1 MSIIKRF
8 SLLLCLL
15 LALTTGAAAAGTIT
29 DLRTDCLV
37 AGNGSCQVTQTVTI
51 EFTGIEQSLTIPL
64 GANAK
69 RASIAGYRAQKT
81 VEDGYTLFQL
91 KDDAGFA
98 GSRTFTVTYTLSG
111 LVTETDGEQTLN
123 LPLLCPKWDYPIEH
137 FSFTVTMPKD
147 IETVPGFSSGYYGDV
162 IEDYMTAAR
171 QGAVLLGDLDTAL
184 KDHESLTMTLALGP
198 RYFTG
203 TYSGWSANW
212 VAAAFCILFALLA
225 LGYWFLTLR
234 SPRLSVSSRSLP
246 PDSALPCDLPFLLA
260 GAKPDFNMLLCHWA
274 SLGYLSIAVDP
285 QGHVSLLRHMYM
297 GNERRGLECKLFAAL
312 FARADRCDG
321 ASIHY
326 KNTAKSAAGALA
338 RFWGRRLYERGS
350 GNVLVMRAL
359 AALCSGVALL
369 SAASFLLPVL
379 LPFLIGLLAALLAQR
394 PIALCTNRL
403 HAPRTLAAFFC
414 TLLLFALLGSALFFL
429 GRVLFGELSG
439 FLREIPSLLSSIS
452 VPLASIKLRLYAL
465 AGRLPDGLGTGLRA
479 SLDQFFQSSG
489 AFGARAYEWLFH
501 QASSFLSHLPGV
513 VLFAVAAIV
522 SSFML
527 AAQLPQLRRSFAA
540 HLPQLARGKLA
551 SALGHIRAALG
562 WLLAQLKLMGVTF
575 LILTA
580 GFLLL
585 RTEYPLLFALL
596 TTLIDAL
603 PVFGTGTVL
612 IPWALLEFLHGNT
625 ACGVG
630 FLILYAV
637 AALTRQ
643 TLEPRLV
650 GQQIG
655 LAPIFTL
662 LALYA
667 GYKTIGVPGMIL
679 FPICAVL
686 FRQLWDHSGLQNS

>member
-8 SLLLCLL
+8 LLLLFLL

-69 RASIAGYRAQKT
+69 RASIAGYHAQKT

-123 LPLLCPKWDYPIEH
+123 LLLLCPKWDYPIEH

-147 IETVPGFSSGYYGDV
+147 IETVPSFSSGYYGDV

-225 LGYWFLTLR
+225 LGYWFVTLR

-379 LPFLIGLLAALLAQR
+379 PLRWLVLALCFVLGAAMSACVQLAAIRWYLRRVPVLALGGVCAVAMLVLGNLSGTFPLMLLAAALSALTGVLTRHGGQRSRAGGRLLGQVLGFRQFLRRVTPSHLLMRLQR
-394 PIALCTNRL
+394 DPQYFYRTLPYAEAMGLGAMFARKFGDTELDPCEWYNEPNL
-403 HAPRTLAAFFC
+403 PRTAEGFYEKLKE
-414 TLLLFALLGSALFFL
+414 TLALLN
-429 GRVLFGELSG
+429 LS
-439 FLREIPSLLSSIS
+439 I
-452 VPLASIKLRLYAL
+452 
-465 AGRLPDGLGTGLRA
+465 
-479 SLDQFFQSSG
+479 Q
-489 AFGARAYEWLFH
+489 
-501 QASSFLSHLPGV
+501 
-513 VLFAVAAIV
+513 
-522 SSFML
+522 
-527 AAQLPQLRRSFAA
+527 
-540 HLPQLARGKLA
+540 
-551 SALGHIRAALG
+551 
-562 WLLAQLKLMGVTF
+562 
-575 LILTA
+575 
-580 GFLLL
+580 
-585 RTEYPLLFALL
+585 
-596 TTLIDAL
+596 
-603 PVFGTGTVL
+603 
-612 IPWALLEFLHGNT
+612 
-625 ACGVG
+625 C
-630 FLILYAV
+630 
-637 AALTRQ
+637 
-643 TLEPRLV
+643 
-650 GQQIG
+650 
-655 LAPIFTL
+655 
-662 LALYA
+662 
-667 GYKTIGVPGMIL
+667 
-679 FPICAVL
+679 
-686 FRQLWDHSGLQNS
+686 

>member
-8 SLLLCLL
+8 LLLLFLL

-69 RASIAGYRAQKT
+69 RASIAGYHAQKT

-162 IEDYMTAAR
+162 IEDYMTAAL

-212 VAAAFCILFALLA
+212 VAAAFCILFAVLA
-225 LGYWFLTLR
+225 LGYWFVTLR

-379 LPFLIGLLAALLAQR
+379 PLRWLVLALCFVLGAAMSACVQLAAIRWYLRRVPVLALGGVCAVAMLVLGNLSGTFPLMLLAAALSALTGVLTRHGGQRSRAGGRLLGQVLGFRQFLRRVTPSHLLMRLQR
-394 PIALCTNRL
+394 DPQYFYRTLPYAEAMGLGAMFARKFGDTELDPCEWYSEPNL
-403 HAPRTLAAFFC
+403 PRTAEGFYEKLKE
-414 TLLLFALLGSALFFL
+414 TLALLN
-429 GRVLFGELSG
+429 LS
-439 FLREIPSLLSSIS
+439 I
-452 VPLASIKLRLYAL
+452 
-465 AGRLPDGLGTGLRA
+465 
-479 SLDQFFQSSG
+479 Q
-489 AFGARAYEWLFH
+489 
-501 QASSFLSHLPGV
+501 
-513 VLFAVAAIV
+513 
-522 SSFML
+522 
-527 AAQLPQLRRSFAA
+527 
-540 HLPQLARGKLA
+540 
-551 SALGHIRAALG
+551 
-562 WLLAQLKLMGVTF
+562 
-575 LILTA
+575 
-580 GFLLL
+580 
-585 RTEYPLLFALL
+585 
-596 TTLIDAL
+596 
-603 PVFGTGTVL
+603 
-612 IPWALLEFLHGNT
+612 
-625 ACGVG
+625 C
-630 FLILYAV
+630 
-637 AALTRQ
+637 
-643 TLEPRLV
+643 
-650 GQQIG
+650 
-655 LAPIFTL
+655 
-662 LALYA
+662 
-667 GYKTIGVPGMIL
+667 
-679 FPICAVL
+679 
-686 FRQLWDHSGLQNS
+686 

>member
-8 SLLLCLL
+8 LLLLFLL

-69 RASIAGYRAQKT
+69 RASIAGYRAQKI

-98 GSRTFTVTYTLSG
+98 GGRTFTVTYTLSG

-379 LPFLIGLLAALLAQR
+379 PLRWLVLALCFVLGAAMSACVQLAAIRWYLRHVPVLALGGACAVAMLVLGNLSGTFPLMLLAAALSALTGVLTRHGGQRSRAGGRLLGQVLGFRQFLRRVTPSHLLMRLQR
-394 PIALCTNRL
+394 DPQYFYRTLPYAEAMGLGAMFARKFGDTDLDPCEWYNEPNL
-403 HAPRTLAAFFC
+403 PRTAEGFYEKLKE
-414 TLLLFALLGSALFFL
+414 TLALLN
-429 GRVLFGELSG
+429 LS
-439 FLREIPSLLSSIS
+439 I
-452 VPLASIKLRLYAL
+452 
-465 AGRLPDGLGTGLRA
+465 
-479 SLDQFFQSSG
+479 Q
-489 AFGARAYEWLFH
+489 
-501 QASSFLSHLPGV
+501 
-513 VLFAVAAIV
+513 
-522 SSFML
+522 
-527 AAQLPQLRRSFAA
+527 
-540 HLPQLARGKLA
+540 
-551 SALGHIRAALG
+551 
-562 WLLAQLKLMGVTF
+562 
-575 LILTA
+575 
-580 GFLLL
+580 
-585 RTEYPLLFALL
+585 
-596 TTLIDAL
+596 
-603 PVFGTGTVL
+603 
-612 IPWALLEFLHGNT
+612 
-625 ACGVG
+625 C
-630 FLILYAV
+630 
-637 AALTRQ
+637 
-643 TLEPRLV
+643 
-650 GQQIG
+650 
-655 LAPIFTL
+655 
-662 LALYA
+662 
-667 GYKTIGVPGMIL
+667 
-679 FPICAVL
+679 
-686 FRQLWDHSGLQNS
+686 

>member
-8 SLLLCLL
+8 LLLLFLL

-69 RASIAGYRAQKT
+69 RASIAGYRAQKI

-147 IETVPGFSSGYYGDV
+147 IETVPGFTSGYYGDV

-225 LGYWFLTLR
+225 LGYWFVTLR

-379 LPFLIGLLAALLAQR
+379 PLRWLVLALCFVLGAAMSACVQLAAIRWYLRHVPVLALGGVCAVAMLVLGNLSGTFPLMLLAAALSALTGVLTRHGGQRSRAGGRLLGQVLGFRQFLRRVTPSHLLMRLQR
-394 PIALCTNRL
+394 DPQYFYRTLPYAEAMGLGAMFARKFGDTELDPCEWYNEPNL
-403 HAPRTLAAFFC
+403 PRTAEGFYEKLKE
-414 TLLLFALLGSALFFL
+414 TLALLN
-429 GRVLFGELSG
+429 LS
-439 FLREIPSLLSSIS
+439 I
-452 VPLASIKLRLYAL
+452 
-465 AGRLPDGLGTGLRA
+465 
-479 SLDQFFQSSG
+479 Q
-489 AFGARAYEWLFH
+489 
-501 QASSFLSHLPGV
+501 
-513 VLFAVAAIV
+513 
-522 SSFML
+522 
-527 AAQLPQLRRSFAA
+527 
-540 HLPQLARGKLA
+540 
-551 SALGHIRAALG
+551 
-562 WLLAQLKLMGVTF
+562 
-575 LILTA
+575 
-580 GFLLL
+580 
-585 RTEYPLLFALL
+585 
-596 TTLIDAL
+596 
-603 PVFGTGTVL
+603 
-612 IPWALLEFLHGNT
+612 
-625 ACGVG
+625 C
-630 FLILYAV
+630 
-637 AALTRQ
+637 
-643 TLEPRLV
+643 
-650 GQQIG
+650 
-655 LAPIFTL
+655 
-662 LALYA
+662 
-667 GYKTIGVPGMIL
+667 
-679 FPICAVL
+679 
-686 FRQLWDHSGLQNS
+686 

>member
-8 SLLLCLL
+8 LLLLFLL

-111 LVTETDGEQTLN
+111 LVTETDGEQTLA

-225 LGYWFLTLR
+225 LGYWFVTLR

-297 GNERRGLECKLFAAL
+297 GNERRRLEVRLFSAL

-321 ASIHY
+321 ASLHY
-326 KNTAKSAAGALA
+326 KNTAKSAMGALGRYWA
-338 RFWGRRLYERGS
+338 RRLYTRTS
-350 GNVLVMRAL
+350 GNPLVMRAL
-359 AALCSGVALL
+359 TCLSTGIAVL
-369 SAASFLLPVL
+369 SAVSLLLPVL
-379 LPFLIGLLAALLAQR
+379 PLRALLLALCFIAGMGLSILVQRAAMGWYLRSIPALALGGLGGVVLLLLGNLSGTFLLALLAAGLSVLTGVLTRHGGQRSRTGSQLLGQVLGFRRFLLRVSPSHLAMRLQR
-394 PIALCTNRL
+394 DPQYFYRTLPYAEAMGLGAAFARKFGDTELEPCEWYNEPNL
-403 HAPRTLAAFFC
+403 PRTA
-414 TLLLFALLGSALFFL
+414 
-429 GRVLFGELSG
+429 SG
-439 FLREIPSLLSSIS
+439 FYEKLQET
-452 VPLASIKLRLYAL
+452 LRL
-465 AGRLPDGLGTGLRA
+465 
-479 SLDQFFQSSG
+479 LDFS
-489 AFGARAYEWLFH
+489 
-501 QASSFLSHLPGV
+501 
-513 VLFAVAAIV
+513 
-522 SSFML
+522 
-527 AAQLPQLRRSFAA
+527 
-540 HLPQLARGKLA
+540 
-551 SALGHIRAALG
+551 IR
-562 WLLAQLKLMGVTF
+562 
-575 LILTA
+575 
-580 GFLLL
+580 
-585 RTEYPLLFALL
+585 Y
-596 TTLIDAL
+596 
-603 PVFGTGTVL
+603 
-612 IPWALLEFLHGNT
+612 
-625 ACGVG
+625 
-630 FLILYAV
+630 
-637 AALTRQ
+637 
-643 TLEPRLV
+643 
-650 GQQIG
+650 
-655 LAPIFTL
+655 
-662 LALYA
+662 
-667 GYKTIGVPGMIL
+667 
-679 FPICAVL
+679 
-686 FRQLWDHSGLQNS
+686 

>member
-8 SLLLCLL
+8 LLLLFLL

-147 IETVPGFSSGYYGDV
+147 IETVPSFSSGYYGDV

-225 LGYWFLTLR
+225 LGYWFVTLR

-379 LPFLIGLLAALLAQR
+379 ALGGACAVAMLVLGNLSGTFPLMLLAAALSALTGVLTRHGGQRSRAGGRLLGQVLGFRQFLRRVTPSHLLMRLQR
-394 PIALCTNRL
+394 DPQYFYRTLPYAEAMGLGAMFARKFGDTELDPCEWYNEPNL
-403 HAPRTLAAFFC
+403 PRTAEGFYEKLKE
-414 TLLLFALLGSALFFL
+414 TLALLN
-429 GRVLFGELSG
+429 LS
-439 FLREIPSLLSSIS
+439 I
-452 VPLASIKLRLYAL
+452 
-465 AGRLPDGLGTGLRA
+465 
-479 SLDQFFQSSG
+479 Q
-489 AFGARAYEWLFH
+489 
-501 QASSFLSHLPGV
+501 
-513 VLFAVAAIV
+513 
-522 SSFML
+522 
-527 AAQLPQLRRSFAA
+527 
-540 HLPQLARGKLA
+540 
-551 SALGHIRAALG
+551 
-562 WLLAQLKLMGVTF
+562 
-575 LILTA
+575 
-580 GFLLL
+580 
-585 RTEYPLLFALL
+585 
-596 TTLIDAL
+596 
-603 PVFGTGTVL
+603 
-612 IPWALLEFLHGNT
+612 
-625 ACGVG
+625 C
-630 FLILYAV
+630 
-637 AALTRQ
+637 
-643 TLEPRLV
+643 
-650 GQQIG
+650 
-655 LAPIFTL
+655 
-662 LALYA
+662 
-667 GYKTIGVPGMIL
+667 
-679 FPICAVL
+679 
-686 FRQLWDHSGLQNS
+686 

>member
-8 SLLLCLL
+8 LLLLFLL

-69 RASIAGYRAQKT
+69 RASIAGYHAQKT

-225 LGYWFLTLR
+225 LGYWFVTLR

-379 LPFLIGLLAALLAQR
+379 PLRWLVLALCFVLGAAMSACIQLAAIRWYLRHVPVLALGGVCAVAMLVLGNLSGTFPLMLLAAALSALTGVLTRHGGQRSRAGGRLLGQVLGFRQFLRRVTPSHLLMRLQR
-394 PIALCTNRL
+394 DPQYFYRTLPYAEAMGLGAMFARKFGDTELDPCEWYNEPNL
-403 HAPRTLAAFFC
+403 PRTAEGFYEKLKE
-414 TLLLFALLGSALFFL
+414 TLALLN
-429 GRVLFGELSG
+429 LS
-439 FLREIPSLLSSIS
+439 I
-452 VPLASIKLRLYAL
+452 
-465 AGRLPDGLGTGLRA
+465 
-479 SLDQFFQSSG
+479 Q
-489 AFGARAYEWLFH
+489 
-501 QASSFLSHLPGV
+501 
-513 VLFAVAAIV
+513 
-522 SSFML
+522 
-527 AAQLPQLRRSFAA
+527 
-540 HLPQLARGKLA
+540 
-551 SALGHIRAALG
+551 
-562 WLLAQLKLMGVTF
+562 
-575 LILTA
+575 
-580 GFLLL
+580 
-585 RTEYPLLFALL
+585 
-596 TTLIDAL
+596 
-603 PVFGTGTVL
+603 
-612 IPWALLEFLHGNT
+612 
-625 ACGVG
+625 C
-630 FLILYAV
+630 
-637 AALTRQ
+637 
-643 TLEPRLV
+643 
-650 GQQIG
+650 
-655 LAPIFTL
+655 
-662 LALYA
+662 
-667 GYKTIGVPGMIL
+667 
-679 FPICAVL
+679 
-686 FRQLWDHSGLQNS
+686 

>member
-8 SLLLCLL
+8 LLLLFLL

-69 RASIAGYRAQKT
+69 RASIAGYHAQKT

-212 VAAAFCILFALLA
+212 VAAAFCILFAVLA
-225 LGYWFLTLR
+225 LGYWFVTLR

-379 LPFLIGLLAALLAQR
+379 PLRWLVLVLCFVLGAAMSACVQLAAIRWYLRHVPVLALGGVCAVAMLVLGNLSGTFPLMLLAAALSALTGVLTRHGGQRSRAGGRLLGQVLGFRQFLRRVTPSHLLMRLQR
-394 PIALCTNRL
+394 DPQYFYRTLPYAEAMGLGAMFARKFGDTELDPCEWYNEPNL
-403 HAPRTLAAFFC
+403 PRTAEGFYEKLKE
-414 TLLLFALLGSALFFL
+414 TLALLN
-429 GRVLFGELSG
+429 LS
-439 FLREIPSLLSSIS
+439 I
-452 VPLASIKLRLYAL
+452 
-465 AGRLPDGLGTGLRA
+465 
-479 SLDQFFQSSG
+479 Q
-489 AFGARAYEWLFH
+489 
-501 QASSFLSHLPGV
+501 
-513 VLFAVAAIV
+513 
-522 SSFML
+522 
-527 AAQLPQLRRSFAA
+527 
-540 HLPQLARGKLA
+540 
-551 SALGHIRAALG
+551 
-562 WLLAQLKLMGVTF
+562 
-575 LILTA
+575 
-580 GFLLL
+580 
-585 RTEYPLLFALL
+585 
-596 TTLIDAL
+596 
-603 PVFGTGTVL
+603 
-612 IPWALLEFLHGNT
+612 
-625 ACGVG
+625 C
-630 FLILYAV
+630 
-637 AALTRQ
+637 
-643 TLEPRLV
+643 
-650 GQQIG
+650 
-655 LAPIFTL
+655 
-662 LALYA
+662 
-667 GYKTIGVPGMIL
+667 
-679 FPICAVL
+679 
-686 FRQLWDHSGLQNS
+686 

>member
-8 SLLLCLL
+8 FLLLCLL

-69 RASIAGYRAQKT
+69 RASIAGYHAQKT

-111 LVTETDGEQTLN
+111 LVSETDGEQTLA

-212 VAAAFCILFALLA
+212 VAAAFCILFAVLA
-225 LGYWFLTLR
+225 LGYWFVTLR

-379 LPFLIGLLAALLAQR
+379 PLRWLVLALCFVLGAAMSACVQLAAIRWYLRHVPVLALGGVCAVAMLVLGNLSGTFPLMLLAAALSALTGVLTRHGGQRSRAGGRLLGQVLGFRQFLRRVTPSHLLMRLQR
-394 PIALCTNRL
+394 DPQYFYRTLPYAEAMGLGAMFARKFGDTELDPCEWYSEPNL
-403 HAPRTLAAFFC
+403 PRTAEGFYEKLKE
-414 TLLLFALLGSALFFL
+414 TLALLN
-429 GRVLFGELSG
+429 LS
-439 FLREIPSLLSSIS
+439 I
-452 VPLASIKLRLYAL
+452 
-465 AGRLPDGLGTGLRA
+465 
-479 SLDQFFQSSG
+479 Q
-489 AFGARAYEWLFH
+489 
-501 QASSFLSHLPGV
+501 
-513 VLFAVAAIV
+513 
-522 SSFML
+522 
-527 AAQLPQLRRSFAA
+527 
-540 HLPQLARGKLA
+540 
-551 SALGHIRAALG
+551 
-562 WLLAQLKLMGVTF
+562 
-575 LILTA
+575 
-580 GFLLL
+580 
-585 RTEYPLLFALL
+585 
-596 TTLIDAL
+596 
-603 PVFGTGTVL
+603 
-612 IPWALLEFLHGNT
+612 
-625 ACGVG
+625 C
-630 FLILYAV
+630 
-637 AALTRQ
+637 
-643 TLEPRLV
+643 
-650 GQQIG
+650 
-655 LAPIFTL
+655 
-662 LALYA
+662 
-667 GYKTIGVPGMIL
+667 
-679 FPICAVL
+679 
-686 FRQLWDHSGLQNS
+686 

>member
-8 SLLLCLL
+8 LLLLFLL

-69 RASIAGYRAQKT
+69 RASIAGYRAQKIA
-81 VEDGYTLFQL
+81 EDGYTLFQL

-98 GSRTFTVTYTLSG
+98 GGRTFTVTYTLSG

-379 LPFLIGLLAALLAQR
+379 PLRWLVLALCFVLGAAMSACVQLAAIRWYLRHVPVLALGGACAVAMLVLGNLSGTFPLMLLAAALSALTGVLTRHGGQRSRAGGRLLGQVLGFRQFLRRVTPSHLLMRLQR
-394 PIALCTNRL
+394 DPQYFYRTLPYAEAMGLGAMFARKFGDTELDPCEWYNEPNL
-403 HAPRTLAAFFC
+403 PRTAEGFYEKLKE
-414 TLLLFALLGSALFFL
+414 TLALLN
-429 GRVLFGELSG
+429 LS
-439 FLREIPSLLSSIS
+439 I
-452 VPLASIKLRLYAL
+452 
-465 AGRLPDGLGTGLRA
+465 
-479 SLDQFFQSSG
+479 Q
-489 AFGARAYEWLFH
+489 
-501 QASSFLSHLPGV
+501 
-513 VLFAVAAIV
+513 
-522 SSFML
+522 
-527 AAQLPQLRRSFAA
+527 
-540 HLPQLARGKLA
+540 
-551 SALGHIRAALG
+551 
-562 WLLAQLKLMGVTF
+562 
-575 LILTA
+575 
-580 GFLLL
+580 
-585 RTEYPLLFALL
+585 
-596 TTLIDAL
+596 
-603 PVFGTGTVL
+603 
-612 IPWALLEFLHGNT
+612 
-625 ACGVG
+625 C
-630 FLILYAV
+630 
-637 AALTRQ
+637 
-643 TLEPRLV
+643 
-650 GQQIG
+650 
-655 LAPIFTL
+655 
-662 LALYA
+662 
-667 GYKTIGVPGMIL
+667 
-679 FPICAVL
+679 
-686 FRQLWDHSGLQNS
+686 

>member
-8 SLLLCLL
+8 LLLLFLL

-69 RASIAGYRAQKT
+69 RASIAGYRAQKIA
-81 VEDGYTLFQL
+81 EDGYTLFQL

-98 GSRTFTVTYTLSG
+98 GGRTFTVTYTLSG

-379 LPFLIGLLAALLAQR
+379 PLRWLLLALCFVLGAAMSACIQLAAIRWYLRRVPVLALGGACAVAMLVLGNLSGTFPLMLLAAALSALTGVLTRHGGRRSRAGGRLLGQVLGFRQFLRRVTPSHLLMRLQR
-394 PIALCTNRL
+394 DPQYFYRTLPYAEAMGLGAMFARKFGDTELDPCEWYNEPNL
-403 HAPRTLAAFFC
+403 PRTAEGFYEKLKE
-414 TLLLFALLGSALFFL
+414 TLALLN
-429 GRVLFGELSG
+429 LS
-439 FLREIPSLLSSIS
+439 I
-452 VPLASIKLRLYAL
+452 
-465 AGRLPDGLGTGLRA
+465 
-479 SLDQFFQSSG
+479 Q
-489 AFGARAYEWLFH
+489 
-501 QASSFLSHLPGV
+501 
-513 VLFAVAAIV
+513 
-522 SSFML
+522 
-527 AAQLPQLRRSFAA
+527 
-540 HLPQLARGKLA
+540 
-551 SALGHIRAALG
+551 
-562 WLLAQLKLMGVTF
+562 
-575 LILTA
+575 
-580 GFLLL
+580 
-585 RTEYPLLFALL
+585 
-596 TTLIDAL
+596 
-603 PVFGTGTVL
+603 
-612 IPWALLEFLHGNT
+612 
-625 ACGVG
+625 C
-630 FLILYAV
+630 
-637 AALTRQ
+637 
-643 TLEPRLV
+643 
-650 GQQIG
+650 
-655 LAPIFTL
+655 
-662 LALYA
+662 
-667 GYKTIGVPGMIL
+667 
-679 FPICAVL
+679 
-686 FRQLWDHSGLQNS
+686 

>member
-1 MSIIKRF
+1 MRLPTLFRRAAVQRVAFSARLWYFIHDCRIFYGVSIIKRF
-8 SLLLCLL
+8 LLLLFLL

-98 GSRTFTVTYTLSG
+98 GSRTFTVTYTLSE
-111 LVTETDGEQTLN
+111 LVTETDGEQTLA

-147 IETVPGFSSGYYGDV
+147 IETVPSFSSGYYGDV

-212 VAAAFCILFALLA
+212 VAAAFCILFAVLA
-225 LGYWFLTLR
+225 LGYWFVTLR
-234 SPRLSVSSRSLP
+234 SARLSVSSRSLP

-379 LPFLIGLLAALLAQR
+379 PLRWLVLALCFVLGAAMSACIQLAAIRWYLRRVPVLALGGACAVAMLVLGNLSGTFPLMLLAAALSALTGVLTRHGGRRSRAGGRLLGQVLGFRQFLRRVTPSHLLMRLQR
-394 PIALCTNRL
+394 DPQYFYRTLPYAEAMGLGAAFARKFGDTELDPCEWYNEPNL
-403 HAPRTLAAFFC
+403 PRTAEGFYEKLKE
-414 TLLLFALLGSALFFL
+414 TLALLN
-429 GRVLFGELSG
+429 LS
-439 FLREIPSLLSSIS
+439 I
-452 VPLASIKLRLYAL
+452 
-465 AGRLPDGLGTGLRA
+465 
-479 SLDQFFQSSG
+479 Q
-489 AFGARAYEWLFH
+489 
-501 QASSFLSHLPGV
+501 
-513 VLFAVAAIV
+513 
-522 SSFML
+522 
-527 AAQLPQLRRSFAA
+527 
-540 HLPQLARGKLA
+540 
-551 SALGHIRAALG
+551 
-562 WLLAQLKLMGVTF
+562 
-575 LILTA
+575 
-580 GFLLL
+580 
-585 RTEYPLLFALL
+585 
-596 TTLIDAL
+596 
-603 PVFGTGTVL
+603 
-612 IPWALLEFLHGNT
+612 
-625 ACGVG
+625 C
-630 FLILYAV
+630 
-637 AALTRQ
+637 
-643 TLEPRLV
+643 
-650 GQQIG
+650 
-655 LAPIFTL
+655 
-662 LALYA
+662 
-667 GYKTIGVPGMIL
+667 
-679 FPICAVL
+679 
-686 FRQLWDHSGLQNS
+686 

>member
-8 SLLLCLL
+8 FLLLFLL

-69 RASIAGYRAQKT
+69 RASIAGYHAQKT

-111 LVTETDGEQTLN
+111 LVSETDGEQTLN

-147 IETVPGFSSGYYGDV
+147 IETVPSFSSGYYGDV

-212 VAAAFCILFALLA
+212 VAAAFCILFAVLA
-225 LGYWFLTLR
+225 LGYWFVTLR

-379 LPFLIGLLAALLAQR
+379 PLRWLVLALCFVLGAAMSACVQLAAIRWYLRRVPVLALGGVCAVAMLVLGNLSGTFPLMLLAAALSALTGVLTRHGGQRSRAGGRLLGQVLGFRQFLRRVTPSHLLMRLQR
-394 PIALCTNRL
+394 DPQYFYRTLPYAEAMGLGAMFARKFGDTELDPCEWYNEPNL
-403 HAPRTLAAFFC
+403 PRTAEGFYEKLKE
-414 TLLLFALLGSALFFL
+414 TLALLN
-429 GRVLFGELSG
+429 LS
-439 FLREIPSLLSSIS
+439 I
-452 VPLASIKLRLYAL
+452 
-465 AGRLPDGLGTGLRA
+465 
-479 SLDQFFQSSG
+479 Q
-489 AFGARAYEWLFH
+489 
-501 QASSFLSHLPGV
+501 
-513 VLFAVAAIV
+513 
-522 SSFML
+522 
-527 AAQLPQLRRSFAA
+527 
-540 HLPQLARGKLA
+540 
-551 SALGHIRAALG
+551 
-562 WLLAQLKLMGVTF
+562 
-575 LILTA
+575 
-580 GFLLL
+580 
-585 RTEYPLLFALL
+585 
-596 TTLIDAL
+596 
-603 PVFGTGTVL
+603 
-612 IPWALLEFLHGNT
+612 
-625 ACGVG
+625 C
-630 FLILYAV
+630 
-637 AALTRQ
+637 
-643 TLEPRLV
+643 
-650 GQQIG
+650 
-655 LAPIFTL
+655 
-662 LALYA
+662 
-667 GYKTIGVPGMIL
+667 
-679 FPICAVL
+679 
-686 FRQLWDHSGLQNS
+686 

>member
-8 SLLLCLL
+8 LLLLFLL

-69 RASIAGYRAQKT
+69 RASIAGYRAQKI

-98 GSRTFTVTYTLSG
+98 GGRTFTVTYTLSG

-212 VAAAFCILFALLA
+212 VAAAFCILFAVLA
-225 LGYWFLTLR
+225 LGYWFVTLR

-379 LPFLIGLLAALLAQR
+379 PLRWLVLALCFVLGAAMSACVQLAAIRWYLRHVPVLALGGVCAVAMLVLGNLSGTFPLMLLAAALSALTGVLTRHGGQRSRAGGRLLGQVLGFRQFLRRVTPSHLLMRLQR
-394 PIALCTNRL
+394 DPQYFYRTLPYAEAMGLGAMFARKFGDTELDPCEWYNEPNL
-403 HAPRTLAAFFC
+403 PRTAEGFYEKLKE
-414 TLLLFALLGSALFFL
+414 TLALLN
-429 GRVLFGELSG
+429 LS
-439 FLREIPSLLSSIS
+439 I
-452 VPLASIKLRLYAL
+452 
-465 AGRLPDGLGTGLRA
+465 
-479 SLDQFFQSSG
+479 Q
-489 AFGARAYEWLFH
+489 
-501 QASSFLSHLPGV
+501 
-513 VLFAVAAIV
+513 
-522 SSFML
+522 
-527 AAQLPQLRRSFAA
+527 
-540 HLPQLARGKLA
+540 
-551 SALGHIRAALG
+551 
-562 WLLAQLKLMGVTF
+562 
-575 LILTA
+575 
-580 GFLLL
+580 
-585 RTEYPLLFALL
+585 
-596 TTLIDAL
+596 
-603 PVFGTGTVL
+603 
-612 IPWALLEFLHGNT
+612 
-625 ACGVG
+625 C
-630 FLILYAV
+630 
-637 AALTRQ
+637 
-643 TLEPRLV
+643 
-650 GQQIG
+650 
-655 LAPIFTL
+655 
-662 LALYA
+662 
-667 GYKTIGVPGMIL
+667 
-679 FPICAVL
+679 
-686 FRQLWDHSGLQNS
+686 

>member
-8 SLLLCLL
+8 FLLLFLL

-51 EFTGIEQSLTIPL
+51 EFTGIEQILTIPL

-69 RASIAGYRAQKT
+69 RASIAGYHAQKT

-111 LVTETDGEQTLN
+111 LVTETHGEQTLN

-379 LPFLIGLLAALLAQR
+379 PLRWLVLALCFVLGAAMSACVQLAAIRWYLRRVPVLALGGACAVAMLVLGNLSGTFPLMLLAAALSALTGVFTRHGGRRSRAGGRLLGQVLGFRQFLRRVTPSHLLMRLQR
-394 PIALCTNRL
+394 DPQYFYRTLPYAEAMGLGAMFARKFGDTELDPCEWYNEPNL
-403 HAPRTLAAFFC
+403 PRTAEGFYEKLKE
-414 TLLLFALLGSALFFL
+414 TLALLN
-429 GRVLFGELSG
+429 LS
-439 FLREIPSLLSSIS
+439 I
-452 VPLASIKLRLYAL
+452 
-465 AGRLPDGLGTGLRA
+465 
-479 SLDQFFQSSG
+479 Q
-489 AFGARAYEWLFH
+489 
-501 QASSFLSHLPGV
+501 
-513 VLFAVAAIV
+513 
-522 SSFML
+522 
-527 AAQLPQLRRSFAA
+527 
-540 HLPQLARGKLA
+540 
-551 SALGHIRAALG
+551 
-562 WLLAQLKLMGVTF
+562 
-575 LILTA
+575 
-580 GFLLL
+580 
-585 RTEYPLLFALL
+585 
-596 TTLIDAL
+596 
-603 PVFGTGTVL
+603 
-612 IPWALLEFLHGNT
+612 
-625 ACGVG
+625 C
-630 FLILYAV
+630 
-637 AALTRQ
+637 
-643 TLEPRLV
+643 
-650 GQQIG
+650 
-655 LAPIFTL
+655 
-662 LALYA
+662 
-667 GYKTIGVPGMIL
+667 
-679 FPICAVL
+679 
-686 FRQLWDHSGLQNS
+686 

>member
-8 SLLLCLL
+8 LLLLFLL

-69 RASIAGYRAQKT
+69 RASIAGYRSQKT

-379 LPFLIGLLAALLAQR
+379 PLRWLVLALCFVLGAAMSACVQLAAIRWYLRHVPVLALGGVCAVAMLVLGNLSGTFPLMLLAAALSALTGVLTRHGGQRSRAGGRLLGQVLGFRQFLRRVTPSHLLMRLQR
-394 PIALCTNRL
+394 DPQYFYRTLPYAEAMGLGAMFARKFGDTELDPCEWYNEPNL
-403 HAPRTLAAFFC
+403 PRTAEGFYEKLKE
-414 TLLLFALLGSALFFL
+414 TLALLN
-429 GRVLFGELSG
+429 LS
-439 FLREIPSLLSSIS
+439 I
-452 VPLASIKLRLYAL
+452 
-465 AGRLPDGLGTGLRA
+465 
-479 SLDQFFQSSG
+479 Q
-489 AFGARAYEWLFH
+489 
-501 QASSFLSHLPGV
+501 
-513 VLFAVAAIV
+513 
-522 SSFML
+522 
-527 AAQLPQLRRSFAA
+527 
-540 HLPQLARGKLA
+540 
-551 SALGHIRAALG
+551 
-562 WLLAQLKLMGVTF
+562 
-575 LILTA
+575 
-580 GFLLL
+580 
-585 RTEYPLLFALL
+585 
-596 TTLIDAL
+596 
-603 PVFGTGTVL
+603 
-612 IPWALLEFLHGNT
+612 
-625 ACGVG
+625 C
-630 FLILYAV
+630 
-637 AALTRQ
+637 
-643 TLEPRLV
+643 
-650 GQQIG
+650 
-655 LAPIFTL
+655 
-662 LALYA
+662 
-667 GYKTIGVPGMIL
+667 
-679 FPICAVL
+679 
-686 FRQLWDHSGLQNS
+686 

>member
-8 SLLLCLL
+8 FLLLFLL

-69 RASIAGYRAQKT
+69 RASIAGYHAQKT

-225 LGYWFLTLR
+225 LGYWFVTLR

-379 LPFLIGLLAALLAQR
+379 PLRWLVLALCFVLGAAMSACVQLAAIRWYLRRVPVLALGGVCAVAMLVLGNLSGTFPLMLLAAALSALTGVLTRHGGQRSRAGGRLLGQVLGFRQFLRRVTPSHLLMRLQR
-394 PIALCTNRL
+394 DPQYFYRTLPYAEAMGLGAMFARKFGDTELDPCEWYSEPNL
-403 HAPRTLAAFFC
+403 PRTAEGFYEKLKE
-414 TLLLFALLGSALFFL
+414 TLALLN
-429 GRVLFGELSG
+429 LS
-439 FLREIPSLLSSIS
+439 I
-452 VPLASIKLRLYAL
+452 
-465 AGRLPDGLGTGLRA
+465 
-479 SLDQFFQSSG
+479 Q
-489 AFGARAYEWLFH
+489 
-501 QASSFLSHLPGV
+501 
-513 VLFAVAAIV
+513 
-522 SSFML
+522 
-527 AAQLPQLRRSFAA
+527 
-540 HLPQLARGKLA
+540 
-551 SALGHIRAALG
+551 
-562 WLLAQLKLMGVTF
+562 
-575 LILTA
+575 
-580 GFLLL
+580 
-585 RTEYPLLFALL
+585 
-596 TTLIDAL
+596 
-603 PVFGTGTVL
+603 
-612 IPWALLEFLHGNT
+612 
-625 ACGVG
+625 C
-630 FLILYAV
+630 
-637 AALTRQ
+637 
-643 TLEPRLV
+643 
-650 GQQIG
+650 
-655 LAPIFTL
+655 
-662 LALYA
+662 
-667 GYKTIGVPGMIL
+667 
-679 FPICAVL
+679 
-686 FRQLWDHSGLQNS
+686 

>member
-8 SLLLCLL
+8 LLLLFLL

-69 RASIAGYRAQKT
+69 RASIAGYHAQKT

-111 LVTETDGEQTLN
+111 LVSEADGEQTLN

-212 VAAAFCILFALLA
+212 VAAAFCILFAVLA

-379 LPFLIGLLAALLAQR
+379 PLRWLVLVLCFVLGAAMSACVQLAAIRWYLRRVPVLALGGACAVAMLVLGNLSGTFPLMLLAAALSALTGVLTRHGGQRSRAGGRLLGQVLGFRQFLRRVTPSHLLMRLQR
-394 PIALCTNRL
+394 DPQYFYRTLPYAEAMGLGAMFARKFGDTELDPCEWYNEPNL
-403 HAPRTLAAFFC
+403 PRTAEGFYEKLKE
-414 TLLLFALLGSALFFL
+414 TLALLN
-429 GRVLFGELSG
+429 LS
-439 FLREIPSLLSSIS
+439 I
-452 VPLASIKLRLYAL
+452 
-465 AGRLPDGLGTGLRA
+465 
-479 SLDQFFQSSG
+479 Q
-489 AFGARAYEWLFH
+489 
-501 QASSFLSHLPGV
+501 
-513 VLFAVAAIV
+513 
-522 SSFML
+522 
-527 AAQLPQLRRSFAA
+527 
-540 HLPQLARGKLA
+540 
-551 SALGHIRAALG
+551 
-562 WLLAQLKLMGVTF
+562 
-575 LILTA
+575 
-580 GFLLL
+580 
-585 RTEYPLLFALL
+585 
-596 TTLIDAL
+596 
-603 PVFGTGTVL
+603 
-612 IPWALLEFLHGNT
+612 
-625 ACGVG
+625 C
-630 FLILYAV
+630 
-637 AALTRQ
+637 
-643 TLEPRLV
+643 
-650 GQQIG
+650 
-655 LAPIFTL
+655 
-662 LALYA
+662 
-667 GYKTIGVPGMIL
+667 
-679 FPICAVL
+679 
-686 FRQLWDHSGLQNS
+686 

>member
-8 SLLLCLL
+8 LLLLFLL

-69 RASIAGYRAQKT
+69 RASIAGYRAQKI

-98 GSRTFTVTYTLSG
+98 GGRTFTVTYTLSG

-212 VAAAFCILFALLA
+212 VAAAFCILFAVLA
-225 LGYWFLTLR
+225 LGYWFVTLR

-379 LPFLIGLLAALLAQR
+379 PLRWLVLALCFVLGAAMSACVQLAAIRWYLRHVPVLALGGACAVAMLVLGNLSGTFPLMLLAAALSALTGVLTRHGGQRSRAGGRLLGQVLGFRQFLRRVTPSHLLMRLQR
-394 PIALCTNRL
+394 DPQYFYRTLPYAEAMGLGAMFARKFGDTELDPCEWYNEPNL
-403 HAPRTLAAFFC
+403 PRTAEGFYEKLKE
-414 TLLLFALLGSALFFL
+414 TLALLN
-429 GRVLFGELSG
+429 LS
-439 FLREIPSLLSSIS
+439 I
-452 VPLASIKLRLYAL
+452 
-465 AGRLPDGLGTGLRA
+465 
-479 SLDQFFQSSG
+479 Q
-489 AFGARAYEWLFH
+489 
-501 QASSFLSHLPGV
+501 
-513 VLFAVAAIV
+513 
-522 SSFML
+522 
-527 AAQLPQLRRSFAA
+527 
-540 HLPQLARGKLA
+540 
-551 SALGHIRAALG
+551 
-562 WLLAQLKLMGVTF
+562 
-575 LILTA
+575 
-580 GFLLL
+580 
-585 RTEYPLLFALL
+585 
-596 TTLIDAL
+596 
-603 PVFGTGTVL
+603 
-612 IPWALLEFLHGNT
+612 
-625 ACGVG
+625 C
-630 FLILYAV
+630 
-637 AALTRQ
+637 
-643 TLEPRLV
+643 
-650 GQQIG
+650 
-655 LAPIFTL
+655 
-662 LALYA
+662 
-667 GYKTIGVPGMIL
+667 
-679 FPICAVL
+679 
-686 FRQLWDHSGLQNS
+686 

>member
-8 SLLLCLL
+8 FLLLFLL

-69 RASIAGYRAQKT
+69 RASIAGYHAQKT

-147 IETVPGFSSGYYGDV
+147 IETVPSFSSGYYGDV

-212 VAAAFCILFALLA
+212 VAAAFCILFAVLA
-225 LGYWFLTLR
+225 LGYWFVTLR

-379 LPFLIGLLAALLAQR
+379 PLRWLVLALCFVLGAAMSACVQLAAIRWYLRHVPVLALGGVCAVAMLVLGNLSGTFPLMLLAAALSALTGVLTRHGGQRSRAGGRLLGQVLGFRQFLRRVTPSHLLMRLQR
-394 PIALCTNRL
+394 DPQYFYRTLPYAEAMGLGAMFARKFGDTELDPCEWYNEPNL
-403 HAPRTLAAFFC
+403 PRTAEGFYEKLKE
-414 TLLLFALLGSALFFL
+414 TLALLN
-429 GRVLFGELSG
+429 LS
-439 FLREIPSLLSSIS
+439 I
-452 VPLASIKLRLYAL
+452 
-465 AGRLPDGLGTGLRA
+465 
-479 SLDQFFQSSG
+479 Q
-489 AFGARAYEWLFH
+489 
-501 QASSFLSHLPGV
+501 
-513 VLFAVAAIV
+513 
-522 SSFML
+522 
-527 AAQLPQLRRSFAA
+527 
-540 HLPQLARGKLA
+540 
-551 SALGHIRAALG
+551 
-562 WLLAQLKLMGVTF
+562 
-575 LILTA
+575 
-580 GFLLL
+580 
-585 RTEYPLLFALL
+585 
-596 TTLIDAL
+596 
-603 PVFGTGTVL
+603 
-612 IPWALLEFLHGNT
+612 
-625 ACGVG
+625 C
-630 FLILYAV
+630 
-637 AALTRQ
+637 
-643 TLEPRLV
+643 
-650 GQQIG
+650 
-655 LAPIFTL
+655 
-662 LALYA
+662 
-667 GYKTIGVPGMIL
+667 
-679 FPICAVL
+679 
-686 FRQLWDHSGLQNS
+686 

>member
-8 SLLLCLL
+8 LLLLFLL

-69 RASIAGYRAQKT
+69 RASIAGYHAQKT

-111 LVTETDGEQTLN
+111 LVSETDGEQTLA

-212 VAAAFCILFALLA
+212 VAAAFCILFAVLA
-225 LGYWFLTLR
+225 LGYWFVTLR

-379 LPFLIGLLAALLAQR
+379 PLRWLVLALCFVLGAAMSACVQLAAIRWYLRRVPVLALGGVCAVAMLVLGNLSGTFPLMLLAAALSALTGVLTRHGGQRSRAGGRLLGQVLGFRQFLRRVTPSHLLMRLQR
-394 PIALCTNRL
+394 DPQYFYRTLPYAEAMGLGAMFARKFGDTELDPCEWYNEPNL
-403 HAPRTLAAFFC
+403 PRTAEGFYEKLKE
-414 TLLLFALLGSALFFL
+414 TLALLN
-429 GRVLFGELSG
+429 LS
-439 FLREIPSLLSSIS
+439 I
-452 VPLASIKLRLYAL
+452 
-465 AGRLPDGLGTGLRA
+465 
-479 SLDQFFQSSG
+479 Q
-489 AFGARAYEWLFH
+489 
-501 QASSFLSHLPGV
+501 
-513 VLFAVAAIV
+513 
-522 SSFML
+522 
-527 AAQLPQLRRSFAA
+527 
-540 HLPQLARGKLA
+540 
-551 SALGHIRAALG
+551 
-562 WLLAQLKLMGVTF
+562 
-575 LILTA
+575 
-580 GFLLL
+580 
-585 RTEYPLLFALL
+585 
-596 TTLIDAL
+596 
-603 PVFGTGTVL
+603 
-612 IPWALLEFLHGNT
+612 
-625 ACGVG
+625 C
-630 FLILYAV
+630 
-637 AALTRQ
+637 
-643 TLEPRLV
+643 
-650 GQQIG
+650 
-655 LAPIFTL
+655 
-662 LALYA
+662 
-667 GYKTIGVPGMIL
+667 
-679 FPICAVL
+679 
-686 FRQLWDHSGLQNS
+686 

>member
-8 SLLLCLL
+8 LLLLFLL

-69 RASIAGYRAQKT
+69 RASIAGYRAQKI

-98 GSRTFTVTYTLSG
+98 GGRTFTVTYTLSG

-379 LPFLIGLLAALLAQR
+379 PLRWLVLALCFVLGAAMSACVQLAAIRWYLRHVPVLALGGACAVAMLVLGNLSGTFPLMLLAAALSALTGVLTRHGGQRSRAGGRLLGQVLGFRQFLRRVTPSHLLMRLQR
-394 PIALCTNRL
+394 DPQYFYRTLPYAEAMGLGAMFARKFGDTELDPCEWYNEPNL
-403 HAPRTLAAFFC
+403 PRTAEGFYEKLKE
-414 TLLLFALLGSALFFL
+414 TLALLN
-429 GRVLFGELSG
+429 LS
-439 FLREIPSLLSSIS
+439 I
-452 VPLASIKLRLYAL
+452 
-465 AGRLPDGLGTGLRA
+465 
-479 SLDQFFQSSG
+479 Q
-489 AFGARAYEWLFH
+489 
-501 QASSFLSHLPGV
+501 
-513 VLFAVAAIV
+513 
-522 SSFML
+522 
-527 AAQLPQLRRSFAA
+527 
-540 HLPQLARGKLA
+540 
-551 SALGHIRAALG
+551 
-562 WLLAQLKLMGVTF
+562 
-575 LILTA
+575 
-580 GFLLL
+580 
-585 RTEYPLLFALL
+585 
-596 TTLIDAL
+596 
-603 PVFGTGTVL
+603 
-612 IPWALLEFLHGNT
+612 
-625 ACGVG
+625 C
-630 FLILYAV
+630 
-637 AALTRQ
+637 
-643 TLEPRLV
+643 
-650 GQQIG
+650 
-655 LAPIFTL
+655 
-662 LALYA
+662 
-667 GYKTIGVPGMIL
+667 
-679 FPICAVL
+679 
-686 FRQLWDHSGLQNS
+686 

>member
-8 SLLLCLL
+8 LLLLFLL

-29 DLRTDCLV
+29 DLRTDCIV

-69 RASIAGYRAQKT
+69 RASIAGYHAQKT

-225 LGYWFLTLR
+225 LGYWFVTLR

-379 LPFLIGLLAALLAQR
+379 PLRWLVLALCFVLGAAMSACVQLAAIRWYLRHVPVLALGGACAVAMLVLGNLSGTFPLMLLAAALSALTGVLTRHGGQRSRAGGRLLGQVLGFRQFLRRVTPSHLLMRLQR
-394 PIALCTNRL
+394 DPQYFYRTLPYAEAMGLGAMFARKFGDTELDPCEWYNEPNL
-403 HAPRTLAAFFC
+403 PRTAEGFYEKLKE
-414 TLLLFALLGSALFFL
+414 TLALLN
-429 GRVLFGELSG
+429 LS
-439 FLREIPSLLSSIS
+439 I
-452 VPLASIKLRLYAL
+452 
-465 AGRLPDGLGTGLRA
+465 
-479 SLDQFFQSSG
+479 Q
-489 AFGARAYEWLFH
+489 
-501 QASSFLSHLPGV
+501 
-513 VLFAVAAIV
+513 
-522 SSFML
+522 
-527 AAQLPQLRRSFAA
+527 
-540 HLPQLARGKLA
+540 
-551 SALGHIRAALG
+551 
-562 WLLAQLKLMGVTF
+562 
-575 LILTA
+575 
-580 GFLLL
+580 
-585 RTEYPLLFALL
+585 
-596 TTLIDAL
+596 
-603 PVFGTGTVL
+603 
-612 IPWALLEFLHGNT
+612 
-625 ACGVG
+625 C
-630 FLILYAV
+630 
-637 AALTRQ
+637 
-643 TLEPRLV
+643 
-650 GQQIG
+650 
-655 LAPIFTL
+655 
-662 LALYA
+662 
-667 GYKTIGVPGMIL
+667 
-679 FPICAVL
+679 
-686 FRQLWDHSGLQNS
+686 

>member
-8 SLLLCLL
+8 LLLLFLL

-147 IETVPGFSSGYYGDV
+147 IETVPSFSSGYYGDV

-212 VAAAFCILFALLA
+212 VAAAFCILFAVLA
-225 LGYWFLTLR
+225 LGYWFVTLR
-234 SPRLSVSSRSLP
+234 SARLSVSSRSLP

-379 LPFLIGLLAALLAQR
+379 PLRWLVLALCFVLGAAMSACVQLAAIRWYLRHVPVLALGGVCAVAMLVLGNLSGTFPLMLLAAALSALTGVLTRHGGRRSRAGGRLLGQVLGFRQFLRRVTPSHLLMRLQR
-394 PIALCTNRL
+394 DPQYFYRTLPYAEAMGLGAAFARKFGDTELDPCEWYNEPNL
-403 HAPRTLAAFFC
+403 PRTAEGFYEKLKE
-414 TLLLFALLGSALFFL
+414 TLALLN
-429 GRVLFGELSG
+429 LS
-439 FLREIPSLLSSIS
+439 I
-452 VPLASIKLRLYAL
+452 
-465 AGRLPDGLGTGLRA
+465 
-479 SLDQFFQSSG
+479 Q
-489 AFGARAYEWLFH
+489 
-501 QASSFLSHLPGV
+501 
-513 VLFAVAAIV
+513 
-522 SSFML
+522 
-527 AAQLPQLRRSFAA
+527 
-540 HLPQLARGKLA
+540 
-551 SALGHIRAALG
+551 
-562 WLLAQLKLMGVTF
+562 
-575 LILTA
+575 
-580 GFLLL
+580 
-585 RTEYPLLFALL
+585 
-596 TTLIDAL
+596 
-603 PVFGTGTVL
+603 
-612 IPWALLEFLHGNT
+612 
-625 ACGVG
+625 C
-630 FLILYAV
+630 
-637 AALTRQ
+637 
-643 TLEPRLV
+643 
-650 GQQIG
+650 
-655 LAPIFTL
+655 
-662 LALYA
+662 
-667 GYKTIGVPGMIL
+667 
-679 FPICAVL
+679 
-686 FRQLWDHSGLQNS
+686 

>member
-8 SLLLCLL
+8 LLLLFLL

-69 RASIAGYRAQKT
+69 RASIAGYHAQKT

-212 VAAAFCILFALLA
+212 VAAAFCILFAVLA
-225 LGYWFLTLR
+225 LGYWFVTLR

-338 RFWGRRLYERGS
+338 RFWGRRLYERRS

-379 LPFLIGLLAALLAQR
+379 PLRWLVLALCFVLGAAMSACVQLAAIRWYLRHVPVLALGGACAVAMLVLGNLSGTFPLMLLAAALSALTGVLTRHGGQRSRAGGRLLGQVLGFRQFLRRVTPSHLLMRLQR
-394 PIALCTNRL
+394 DPQYFYRTLPYAEAMGLGAMFARKFGDTELDPCEWYNEPNL
-403 HAPRTLAAFFC
+403 PRTAEGFYEKLKE
-414 TLLLFALLGSALFFL
+414 TLALLN
-429 GRVLFGELSG
+429 LS
-439 FLREIPSLLSSIS
+439 I
-452 VPLASIKLRLYAL
+452 
-465 AGRLPDGLGTGLRA
+465 
-479 SLDQFFQSSG
+479 Q
-489 AFGARAYEWLFH
+489 
-501 QASSFLSHLPGV
+501 
-513 VLFAVAAIV
+513 
-522 SSFML
+522 
-527 AAQLPQLRRSFAA
+527 
-540 HLPQLARGKLA
+540 
-551 SALGHIRAALG
+551 
-562 WLLAQLKLMGVTF
+562 
-575 LILTA
+575 
-580 GFLLL
+580 
-585 RTEYPLLFALL
+585 
-596 TTLIDAL
+596 
-603 PVFGTGTVL
+603 
-612 IPWALLEFLHGNT
+612 
-625 ACGVG
+625 C
-630 FLILYAV
+630 
-637 AALTRQ
+637 
-643 TLEPRLV
+643 
-650 GQQIG
+650 
-655 LAPIFTL
+655 
-662 LALYA
+662 
-667 GYKTIGVPGMIL
+667 
-679 FPICAVL
+679 
-686 FRQLWDHSGLQNS
+686 